1 MTDATTR
8 PASPAHD
15 DVAPPARPDAITTAT
30 ATTDPDA
37 TRSTGRPVRPAD
49 DAGHATS
56 PTSRAVL
63 ADHPATED
71 ERRYLNRE
79 LTWLSFNERV
89 LALAERDD
97 LPLLE
102 RVKFLAIFTSNFDE
116 FFQVR
121 VAGLMDQVAAG
132 RSTPPPD
139 GLTPSQQLTA
149 IRAYGA
155 DLAHRQ
161 ARIFHDQVA
170 PALDDEGIRYSDWS
184 SLDDEDRQY
193 LVTAFEEQVFPVLT
207 PLAVDPVHPFP
218 YISNLSLNLAV
229 VVRDPSDHTTH
240 FARVKVPPILPRFV
254 VMPDGERF
262 VPLEQV
268 IAAHLD
274 QLFPGHEIVDH
285 HLFRVTRN
293 ADLEVEEDEA
303 EDLMLAIESEL
314 TRRRFGRVVRLE
326 IEPSIPD
333 DILNLLMREMNIGD
347 EQVEKLQGPLGLDG
361 LMSLYGLERSDLKYK
376 PYKTAVPPELG
387 TSATGSIFSCIRR
400 GDILVH
406 HPYDSFSRTVQR
418 FIETAARDPHVLAI
432 KMTLYRT
439 SPDSPI
445 VNALIKAAE
454 AGKQVVALVELKARF
469 DEERNIE
476 WARTL
481 EEVGVHVAY
490 GVAGL
495 KTHTKIAMVVRQE
508 HGRVVRYAHV
518 GTGNYNDKTAR
529 IYEDVGLLTSD
540 PAVGADLTEL
550 FNVMTGYGRQGD
562 YRKIVTAPITFRSE
576 ILRLIARET
585 QADRGRIVMK
595 MNSLVDAEMI
605 DALYTASQAGTPVDL
620 IVRGICC
627 LRSGVPGLSDNIRV
641 RSLVGRYL
649 EHSRIYAFGVPGNN
663 VDVMIGSGDLM
674 PRNLNRR
681 VEALIPITDPR
692 LRVQLLDLLDLELAD
707 DVLAWEQ
714 FADGSWSRVPTTTG
728 VNAQERLQE
737 LAHHRAEQD

>member
-1 MTDATTR
+1 MTEQSSTTTT
-8 PASPAHD
+8 PA
-15 DVAPPARPDAITTAT
+15 DVV
-30 ATTDPDA
+30 TDPPPGSSERPSPEGVP
-37 TRSTGRPVRPAD
+37 TRHGRTVRD
-49 DAGHATS
+49 GHEGT

-63 ADHPATED
+63 ADHPDID
-71 ERRYLNRE
+71 EPRRYLNRE

-102 RVKFLAIFTSNFDE
+102 RVKFLAIFTTNFDE

-139 GLTPSQQLTA
+139 GMSPSQQLTA
-149 IRAYGA
+149 IRAYAGE
-155 DLAHRQ
+155 LAERQ
-161 ARIFHDQVA
+161 TTIFHDQVS
-170 PALDDEGIRYSDWS
+170 PALDAEGIRYSDWS
-184 SLDDEDRQY
+184 SLDDDDRRY
-193 LVTAFEEQVFPVLT
+193 LVSAFEERVFPVLT

-229 VVRDPSDHTTH
+229 VVRNPSDHTTH

-274 QLFPGHEIVDH
+274 RLFPGHEIVDH

-303 EDLMLAIESEL
+303 DDLMMAIESEL

-326 IEPSIPD
+326 IEPSIPG
-333 DILNLLMREMNIGD
+333 DILNLLMREMDIAD
-347 EQVEKLQGPLGLDG
+347 EQVDKIRGPLGLDG
-361 LMSLYGLERSDLKYK
+361 LMSLYDLERSDLKYK
-376 PYKTAVPPELG
+376 PYKTAVPPALG
-387 TSATGSIFSCIRR
+387 KSATGSIFSCIRR

-418 FIETAARDPHVLAI
+418 FVETAARDPHVLAI

-481 EEVGVHVAY
+481 EEVGVHVTY

-529 IYEDVGLLTSD
+529 IYEDVGLLTND
-540 PAVGADLTEL
+540 AAVGADLTEL
-550 FNVMTGYGRQGD
+550 FNVMTGYGRQRS
-562 YRKIVTAPITFRSE
+562 YRRLVTAPTTFRSE
-576 ILRLIARET
+576 ILRLIRRESR
-585 QADRGRIVMK
+585 AERGRIVLK

-605 DALYTASQAGTPVDL
+605 DALYEASQAGTPVDL
-620 IVRGICC
+620 VVRGICC
-627 LRSGVPGLSDNIRV
+627 LRAGVPGLSDNIRV

-649 EHSRIYAFGVPGNN
+649 EHSRIYAFGVPGDN
-663 VDVMIGSGDLM
+663 VDVLIGSGDLM

-681 VEALIPITDPR
+681 IEALIPIREAALKT
-692 LRVQLLDLLDLELAD
+692 QLLDLLDLVLAD

-714 FADGSWSRVPTTTG
+714 FPDGSWSRVPTVDG
-728 VNAQERLQE
+728 INAQERLQE
-737 LAHHRAEQD
+737 LAHTRAADD